1 MSYLALKHLHM
12 TCALLTFLSFS
23 LRGYWM
29 FADSQLLQHKLVRV
43 LPHII
48 DSLLLG
54 SAIGL
59 TVTIQQYPMQDTW
72 LTAKL
77 AALIVYILFGT
88 VALKRGK
95 TKQIRTLFFALSLA
109 VFGYIA
115 WVARTHQA
123 MPWISS

>member
-12 TCALLTFLSFS
+12 SCALLTFLSFS

-29 FADSQLLQHKLVRV
+29 LCDSPLLHSKLVRV

-48 DSLLLG
+48 DTLLLG
-54 SAIGL
+54 SAIAL
-59 TVTIQQYPMQDTW
+59 TITIQQYPIQEAW

-77 AALIVYILFGT
+77 TALVAYILLGT
-88 VALKRGK
+88 VALKRGR
-95 TKQIRTLFFALSLA
+95 TKQIRASFFAMSLM
-109 VFGYIA
+109 VFGYIF

-123 MPWISS
+123 MPWLSG

>member
-1 MSYLALKHLHM
+1 MSYLALKHLHI

-29 FADSQLLQHKLVRV
+29 LANSHLLQHKLVRI

-48 DSLLLG
+48 DTLLLG
-54 SAIGL
+54 SAIAL

-88 VALKRGK
+88 IALKRGK
-95 TKQIRTLFFALSLA
+95 TKQIRAFFLAMSLA
-109 VFGYIA
+109 VIGYIF

-123 MPWISS
+123 IP

>member
-29 FADSQLLQHKLVRV
+29 FANSRCLQHKLVRV
-43 LPHII
+43 LPHFI
-48 DSLLLG
+48 DTLLLG
-54 SAIGL
+54 SAIAL
-59 TVTIQQYPMQDTW
+59 TVTIQQYPFQNAW

-77 AALIVYILFGT
+77 LALVVYILLGT
-88 VALKRGK
+88 IALKRGK
-95 TKQIRTLFFALSLA
+95 TKRVRALFFGLSLA
-109 VFGYIA
+109 VFGYIF

-123 MPWISS
+123 LPWISG